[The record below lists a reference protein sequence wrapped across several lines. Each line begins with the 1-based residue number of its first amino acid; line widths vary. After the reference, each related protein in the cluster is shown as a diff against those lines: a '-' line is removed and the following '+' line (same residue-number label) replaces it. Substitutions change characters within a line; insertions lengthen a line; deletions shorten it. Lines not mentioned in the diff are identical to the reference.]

1 MKKRVVLKLS
11 GNFFGRS
18 GSYDAKLI
26 SQTAQKVAK
35 ASQDFE
41 LIIIVG
47 GGNVSRGKESG
58 KNGFDKENAHAIG
71 MTATIINALMLK
83 DALSK
88 HEVISVVLNSYGEI
102 PCAKK
107 YQVELA
113 QNILDFNQV
122 LICAGGIG
130 ISGYSTD
137 SGALY
142 RARELGADL
151 VLKASR
157 VGGVYDCDPE
167 KNPDAK
173 LFNMISIDD
182 YIKRELQIVDPEAAS
197 IAKEEKIT
205 IQVFNLFQE
214 EDLAKVILDKIGT
227 IIF

>member
-1 MKKRVVLKLS
+1 MRKRVVLKLS
-11 GNFFGRS
+11 GNFFGKS
-18 GSYDAKLI
+18 GSYDHKLI
-26 SQTAQKVAK
+26 SETAAK
-35 ASQDFE
+35 IARASQDFE

-47 GGNVSRGKESG
+47 GGNVSRGKESD
-58 KNGFDKENAHAIG
+58 KNGFVKENAHAIG
-71 MTATIINALMLK
+71 MTATIVNALMLK
-83 DALSK
+83 DALSR
-88 HEVISVVLNSYGEI
+88 HDVISVVLNSYGEI

-107 YQVELA
+107 YQIDLA

-157 VGGVYDCDPE
+157 VGGVYDSDPE
-167 KNPDAK
+167 KNPSAQM
-173 LFNMISIDD
+173 FNMISIDD
-182 YIKRELQIVDPEAAS
+182 YLKRELQIVDPEAVN

-205 IQVFNLFQE
+205 IQVFNLFQQG
-214 EDLAKVILDKIGT
+214 DLAKVILDKIGT

>member
-1 MKKRVVLKLS
+1 MKRRVVLKLS
-11 GNFFGRS
+11 GNFFGS
-18 GSYDAKLI
+18 PGSYNHKLI
-26 SQTAQKVAK
+26 EETSTKIAK
-35 ASQDFE
+35 ASQDYE

-47 GGNVSRGKESG
+47 GGNVSRGKESQ
-58 KNGFDKENAHAIG
+58 KNGFEKENAHAIG

-83 DALSK
+83 DALCK
-88 HEVISVVLNSYGEI
+88 HDVISVVLNSYGEI

-107 YQVELA
+107 YQVDLA

-130 ISGYSTD
+130 VAGYSTD

-157 VGGVYDCDPE
+157 VDGVYDDDPE
-167 KNPDAK
+167 KNPNAK
-173 LFNMISIDD
+173 LYNMIAVDD
-182 YIKRELQIVDPEAAS
+182 YLKEELQVVDPEAAA

-205 IQVFNLFQE
+205 IQVFNLFKE
-214 EDLAKVILDKIGT
+214 DDLAKVILSKTGT

>member
-1 MKKRVVLKLS
+1 MKRRVVLKLS
-11 GNFFGRS
+11 GNFFGQC
-18 GSYDAKLI
+18 GAYDHKLI
-26 SQTAQKVAK
+26 RETAEKIAK

-47 GGNVSRGKESG
+47 GGNISRGKESD
-58 KNGFDKENAHAIG
+58 KNGFEKENAHAIG
-71 MTATIINALMLK
+71 MTATIINGLILK

-88 HEVISVVLNSYGEI
+88 HDVISVVLNSYGEI

-107 YQVELA
+107 YQVDLA
-113 QNILDFNQV
+113 QNVLDFNQV

-157 VGGVYDCDPE
+157 VDGVYDCDPE
-167 KNPDAK
+167 KNENAK
-173 LFNMISIDD
+173 MFDMIPVDD
-182 YIKRELQIVDPEAAS
+182 YIKKGLEIVDPEAIA
-197 IAKEEKIT
+197 IAKEEGIT
-205 IQVFNLFQE
+205 VQVFNLFKE
-214 EDLAKVILDKIGT
+214 EDLAKVILEKKGT